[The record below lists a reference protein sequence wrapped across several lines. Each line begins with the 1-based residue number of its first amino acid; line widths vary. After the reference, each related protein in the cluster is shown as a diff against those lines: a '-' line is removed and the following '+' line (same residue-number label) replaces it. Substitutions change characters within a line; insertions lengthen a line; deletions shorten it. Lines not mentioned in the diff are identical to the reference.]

1 MIQGNSTSKMIFK
14 PNKYALQKLVIFGIL
29 ISFIIIM
36 TITSENFLTLYN
48 ISNIV
53 RQTSFTVITGC
64 AALLL
69 IVSGNIDLSVGSVMS
84 FSAVVFAYMCK
95 AGFSIWTAALI
106 SMLIGGS
113 VGTLNAIISIKFK
126 IPAFIATLGSM
137 YIMRGLSYTIC
148 AAHPVEGPF
157 SDPNFSFLG
166 RGMILEIIPFP
177 LIIIII
183 VVAIFLFL
191 ERKTVLGKYALAIG
205 GNKMAAILSGIN
217 VVKIQSVLFILTGAM
232 AGLSGAIMAS
242 RLGVGD
248 PTIGQ
253 GFEFDVMIAVILGG
267 ADINGGKGD
276 ITGVVIGAFIVGV
289 LNNGMN
295 LLGIQSFYQFVVKGV
310 VLLLAIIFDQF
321 MKRKIEQ

>member
-1 MIQGNSTSKMIFK
+1 MIQSNSTSKTIFR
-14 PNKYALQKLVIFGIL
+14 PNKYAMQKLVILGIL

-36 TITSENFLTLYN
+36 TLTSENFLTLYN

-84 FSAVVFAYMCK
+84 FSAVIFAYLCK
-95 AGFSIWTAALI
+95 YGFNIWIAALI

-113 VGTLNAIISIKFK
+113 VGTLNATISIKFK

-157 SDPNFSFLG
+157 ADPNFSFLG

-177 LIIIII
+177 LIIIIL

-191 ERKTVLGKYALAIG
+191 ERKTVLGKYSLAIG

-276 ITGVVIGAFIVGV
+276 VTGVVIGAFIVGV